1 MHKRTPLSHLVAMA
15 LSLMSN
21 AAPLPRLPTEQAHTT
36 TGRRD
41 RRGKG
46 RGRTGARKP
55 FQHVRTPRPPA
66 GKTARRRRRAAN
78 LRRG

>member
-21 AAPLPRLPTEQAHTT
+21 AAHMPRPPAEQAHTAA
-36 TGRRD
+36 GRSD

-55 FQHVRTPRPPA
+55 FQRVRTARPPA